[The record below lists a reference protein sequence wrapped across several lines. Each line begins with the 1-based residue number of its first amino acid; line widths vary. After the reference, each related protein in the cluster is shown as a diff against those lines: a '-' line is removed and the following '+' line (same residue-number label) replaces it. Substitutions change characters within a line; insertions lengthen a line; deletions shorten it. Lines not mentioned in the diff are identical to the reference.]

1 MRNAGPCENQ
11 LTKLRSISYRVTLII
26 ILVVCIA
33 TPAVSQTS
41 SYSELQAAY
50 LYNFAKYIRWPG
62 ESAQFT
68 IGVLGSEEIVK
79 ELTRTLKDKKVAGK
93 PLVIKLVAADDAL
106 DDCRILFVP
115 EEASGMLSTMIAP
128 ALIKN
133 ILIVTEEDL
142 IKKGA
147 GISFVVQ
154 DDKLRFKLK
163 KKILDDTRLVVSD
176 GLLRLAI
183 IQ

>member
-1 MRNAGPCENQ
+1 VPTYK
-11 LTKLRSISYRVTLII
+11 LTFAIAF
-26 ILVVCIA
+26 VVCAA
-33 TPAVSQTS
+33 TSGVSQTS

-50 LYNFAKYIRWPG
+50 LYNFAKYISWPG

-68 IGVLGSEEIVK
+68 IGVLGSDDVMK
-79 ELTRTLKDKKVAGK
+79 TLSQTLKDKKVAGK
-93 PLVIKLVAADDAL
+93 PLVFKLFAPTDEIDGCQMLFLPEVASGSLPKLVD
-106 DDCRILFVP
+106 
-115 EEASGMLSTMIAP
+115 P
-128 ALIKN
+128 ALSKN

-183 IQ
+183 LQ